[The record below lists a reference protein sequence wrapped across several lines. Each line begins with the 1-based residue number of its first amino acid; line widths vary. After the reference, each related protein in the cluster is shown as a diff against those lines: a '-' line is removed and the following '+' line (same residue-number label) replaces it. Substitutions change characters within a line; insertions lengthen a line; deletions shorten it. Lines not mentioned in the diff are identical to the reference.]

1 MVTFKVEDFFVRAL
15 IGSMAI
21 AAVSGPFGAVLV
33 WRKMSYFGSAIAH
46 SALLGV
52 AIALLMAINLTLALV
67 IFCMLTSVLLLI
79 LERQTKLAND
89 TLLGILAHSG
99 LAVGLVAVSF
109 VDDVRVD
116 LMAYLVGD
124 VLALTDHDVYLV
136 CALAIIALFIFIIIW
151 RSLIAMTVS
160 EELAAVEG
168 VAVTRVKWVYI
179 LLLAGLI
186 AIGINIV
193 GVLLV
198 VSLLIIPAAVARL
211 YSSTPEQMAIGAAVC
226 GVVSAVAGLYGSL
239 YWDIPAGP
247 AIVVAASGL
256 FVIASLFLSL
266 GIVRK

>member
-1 MVTFKVEDFFVRAL
+1 MDDFFIRAL
-15 IGSMAI
+15 IGSVAI

-52 AIALLMAINLTLALV
+52 AIALLIEINMTLALLV
-67 IFCMLTSVLLLI
+67 FCMLTAVLLLL

-99 LAVGLVAVSF
+99 LAIGLVAVAF
-109 VDDVRVD
+109 IDDVRVD

-124 VLALTDHDVYLV
+124 VLALTDAQTYWV
-136 CALAIIALFIFIIIW
+136 CALAIIALLVLALIW
-151 RSLIAMTVS
+151 RSLIALTVS

-168 VAVTRVKWVYI
+168 VAVTRVKFSYV

-198 VSLLIIPAAVARL
+198 ISLLIIPAAVARL
-211 YSSTPEQMAIGAAVC
+211 YSSTPEQMAIRAAVC
-226 GVVSAVAGLYGSL
+226 GVISAIAGLYGSL
-239 YWDIPAGP
+239 FWDIPAGP
-247 AIVVAASGL
+247 AIVVAAAGL
-256 FVIASLFLSL
+256 FVIASLLSTFN
-266 GIVRK
+266 VRN